1 MKVAKYTIDELCD
14 LTGFSR
20 RTIRYYVQEGVID
33 PPAGRG
39 RGGFYNDSHLQ
50 KLQQIKSLQEKGM
63 SLIAIGKYL
72 NQGKIEEP
80 ELLRNVWAEYEIIP
94 GLEIRVRRDV
104 EEQIQKKILDILK
117 IAQSI
122 AKGDKDN
129 DR

>member
-1 MKVAKYTIDELCD
+1 MEEAKYTIVD
-14 LTGFSR
+14 LHDITGISIR
-20 RTIRYYVQEGVID
+20 NIRYYVQEGIID

-39 RGGFYNDSHLQ
+39 RGGFYYDSHLK

-63 SLIAIGKYL
+63 SLNAIGKYL

-94 GLEIRVRRDV
+94 GLEIRVRRDA
-104 EEQIQKKILDILK
+104 EEQLQKKILDILK
-117 IAQSI
+117 VAQSI
-122 AKGDKDN
+122 AKGDKYN

>member
-1 MKVAKYTIDELCD
+1 MEEAKYTIDDLCD

-39 RGGFYNDSHLQ
+39 RGGFYYDSNLQ

-80 ELLRNVWAEYEIIP
+80 GLLRNVWAEYEIMP
-94 GLEIRVRRDV
+94 GLEIHVRRDV
-104 EEQIQKKILDILK
+104 EEQFQKKILDILK